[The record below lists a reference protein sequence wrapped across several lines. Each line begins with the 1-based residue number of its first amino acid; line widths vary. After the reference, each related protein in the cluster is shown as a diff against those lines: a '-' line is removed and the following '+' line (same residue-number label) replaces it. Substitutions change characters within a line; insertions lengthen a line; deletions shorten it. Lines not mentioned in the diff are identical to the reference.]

1 MLTYTTIKNVP
12 GYEQFKKA
20 ICNMPIE
27 RLQNN
32 VKIFDEFLSSNKKF
46 FIGSKKDAR
55 MNRNCIKEYRNL
67 LNDTIETR
75 FPQCVKENE
84 TRFVSKKLH
93 KNLLTTP
100 AKKAKFNSLNETN
113 NTKSKGDKTMKKNTQ
128 IEELISTIKHLT
140 ARIEM
145 LEKGEHPKFKKL
157 RERGEQKVET
167 VKKVE
172 PKKKVTKNPQVTEL
186 QKKAKEMKGKMTKNQ
201 LSVYGKLWSKK
212 WQSVNKSIDITK
224 KDERSMAF
232 AKGRIECAKK
242 AMTLDF

>member
-12 GYEQFKKA
+12 GYENFKKA

-27 RLQNN
+27 RLQKNI
-32 VKIFDEFLSSNKKF
+32 KIFDEFLSSNKKF
-46 FIGSKKDAR
+46 FISSKKDAR

-67 LNDTIETR
+67 LNDTIENR
-75 FPQCVKENE
+75 VPNCVKENE

-113 NTKSKGDKTMKKNTQ
+113 NTNSKGDKTMKKNTQ
-128 IEELISTIKHLT
+128 IEELTTLVKHLT

-145 LEKGEHPKFKKL
+145 LEKGERPKFKKL
-157 RERGEQKVET
+157 RECGEQKVET

-172 PKKKVTKNPQVTEL
+172 PKKSTKNPQVTEL

-212 WQSVNKSIDITK
+212 WQFVNKSIDITK

-242 AMTLDF
+242 AMALDI

>member
-12 GYEQFKKA
+12 GYENFKKA

-27 RLQNN
+27 RLQKNI
-32 VKIFDEFLSSNKKF
+32 KIFDDFLSSKKKF
-46 FIGSKKDAR
+46 FMSSKKDAR
-55 MNRNCIKEYRNL
+55 MNRNCVKEYVDM
-67 LNDTIETR
+67 LNEAIETR
-75 FPQCVKENE
+75 FPQSVKENE
-84 TRFVSKKLH
+84 TRFVSKKLPE
-93 KNLLTTP
+93 NLLTTP

-113 NTKSKGDKTMKKNTQ
+113 NTNSKGDKTMKKNTQ
-128 IEELISTIKHLT
+128 IEELTTLVKHLT

-145 LEKGEHPKFKKL
+145 LEKGERPKFKKL
-157 RERGEQKVET
+157 RERSEQKVES

-172 PKKKVTKNPQVTEL
+172 PKKKATKNPQVTEL

-212 WQSVNKSIDITK
+212 WQFVNKSIDITK
-224 KDERSMAF
+224 KDERSMAC

-242 AMTLDF
+242 AMALDI

>member
-12 GYEQFKKA
+12 GYENFKKA

-27 RLQNN
+27 RLQKNI
-32 VKIFDEFLSSNKKF
+32 KIFDEFLSSNKKF
-46 FIGSKKDAR
+46 FISSKKDAR

-75 FPQCVKENE
+75 VPNCVKENE
-84 TRFVSKKLH
+84 TRFMNKNLH
-93 KNLLTTP
+93 SNLLTTP

-113 NTKSKGDKTMKKNTQ
+113 NTNSKGDKTMKKNTQ
-128 IEELISTIKHLT
+128 IEELTTLVKHLT

-145 LEKGEHPKFKKL
+145 LEKGERPKFKKL
-157 RERGEQKVET
+157 RERSEQ
-167 VKKVE
+167 KVE
-172 PKKKVTKNPQVTEL
+172 PKKKATKNPQVTEL

-212 WQSVNKSIDITK
+212 WQFVNKSIDITK

-242 AMTLDF
+242 AMALDI